1 MRKIFVFVL
10 DFSEAACLRS
20 KAKFVPEVPWKN
32 VLYQNVSVR
41 KYL

>member
-20 KAKFVPEVPWKN
+20 KAKFVPEF
-32 VLYQNVSVR
+32 VSNLEY
-41 KYL
+41 KEI